1 MIETTLDTPFCIAL
15 AATAS
20 LDILAVYARDLMML
34 QQNSYRN
41 ERYNRWFSQSGEST
55 NIGRIF
61 CCIALLMLLVKALPL
76 LVSASAGIIITLWQA
91 IRLFKA
97 KYKKPLVWTPRA
109 KRIYGV
115 MLALSIVIAG
125 LCGIF
130 AGVKGAC
137 IALTAMLTASPV
149 ILLTANVLLRP
160 VEKAINRRYYN
171 EAAEILASMPDLK
184 IIGITGSYGKTSTKH
199 YLYRILQEHFSTV
212 MTPGSF
218 NTTLGVIRTVRE
230 HLQPYNEVF
239 IVEMG
244 AKQSGDIKEICDLV
258 HPHAG
263 IITAVGE
270 QHLESFKTIQ
280 NVQATKFELADA
292 IPADGVVV
300 VNNDFPYVA
309 NREVK
314 NTHCLRY
321 AVSNPSNAD
330 FKATEI
336 EYSPAGTTFTI
347 EGASLEQP
355 LKLQTHLVGECN
367 VSNLLAAVI
376 IALKLGVPAD
386 KIRYAVS
393 QIEQVEHRLNMKRTP
408 GGITIIDDAFNS
420 NPQGSRMAMEVLAM
434 MKPGKRIVITPGM
447 IELGPIQDEANEEFG
462 RTIARCADVAIIVGR
477 YNRDAIMAGI
487 AEGPIKPENV
497 HAVDDFSHAQA
508 LLGTIATAGD
518 TVLYENDLPDTFK

>member
-1 MIETTLDTPFCIAL
+1 
-15 AATAS
+15 
-20 LDILAVYARDLMML
+20 
-34 QQNSYRN
+34 
-41 ERYNRWFSQSGEST
+41 
-55 NIGRIF
+55 
-61 CCIALLMLLVKALPL
+61 MLLVKALPL

-244 AKQSGDIKEICDLV
+244 AKQPGDIKEICDLV

-309 NREVK
+309 NRDVK

-321 AVSNPSNAD
+321 AVSNPDQAD

-355 LKLQTHLVGECN
+355 LKLQTRLVG
-367 VSNLLAAVI
+367 
-376 IALKLGVPAD
+376 GVQRVEPA
-386 KIRYAVS
+386 
-393 QIEQVEHRLNMKRTP
+393 
-408 GGITIIDDAFNS
+408 
-420 NPQGSRMAMEVLAM
+420 GSRDHRAETRR
-434 MKPGKRIVITPGM
+434 PGRQNQICRVADRTGGTPPEYEAYTRRYHHYRRCVQLQSAG
-447 IELGPIQDEANEEFG
+447 LQNGHGGARHDETRQTHCHHPG
-462 RTIARCADVAIIVGR
+462 
-477 YNRDAIMAGI
+477 
-487 AEGPIKPENV
+487 
-497 HAVDDFSHAQA
+497 
-508 LLGTIATAGD
+508 
-518 TVLYENDLPDTFK
+518 ND